1 MVMHS
6 SVYVLLACLAMVPVT
21 TSALNLKGKHNRSRG
36 NSKNEAGY
44 GYSPNALYVGL
55 TVVEDAVAKGAVCL
69 DGSPPAYNLHRGFG
83 SGANSWLV
91 HMEASLF
98 SLSTYLSPFQF
109 FPYNFW

>member
-21 TSALNLKGKHNRSRG
+21 ASALNLKGKHNRSRG

-91 HMEASLF
+91 HMEAF
-98 SLSTYLSPFQF
+98 
-109 FPYNFW
+109 